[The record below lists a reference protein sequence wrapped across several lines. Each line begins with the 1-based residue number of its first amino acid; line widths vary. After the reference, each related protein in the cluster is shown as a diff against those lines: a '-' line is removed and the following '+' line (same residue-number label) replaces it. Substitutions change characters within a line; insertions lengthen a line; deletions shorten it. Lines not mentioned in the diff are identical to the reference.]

1 MSCFGCRWILDAT
14 AIHEQSRTRLVRLCF
29 AKDYDWLFLKFR
41 TLRAL
46 LPARFAAGATW
57 RATFAAWRTTFTA
70 SAGSYSAGTA
80 LRTAFTPKTWGCT
93 GSAWLATLRARSSR
107 TRTGTA
113 LAAGTLWSELFFG
126 NFSVAV
132 LVEFFE

>member
-46 LPARFAAGATW
+46 FTARLAAGA
-57 RATFAAWRTTFTA
+57 AGRTTFTA
-70 SAGSYSAGTA
+70 SAGSYSARTA

-93 GSAWLATLRARSSR
+93 GSAWLATLRARASG
-107 TRTGTA
+107 TCTGTA